1 WAVAMAP
8 ASFGALA
15 NMLLVGNFGDGAVHA
30 FDPSTGALVGQLTD
44 AAGSPLLILGL
55 WDLKVG
61 PTGTTDLS
69 NTLFFTAGPSDEMHG
84 VFGKLE
90 AAN

>member
-1 WAVAMAP
+1 MARCACS
-8 ASFGALA
+8 ASFGELA
-15 NMLLVGNFGDGAVHA
+15 DTLLVGNFGDGAIHA
-30 FDPSTGALVGQLTD
+30 FDPSSGALVGELTN
-44 AAGSPLLILGL
+44 AAGHPLLIPGL

-69 NTLFFTAGPSDEMHG
+69 DTLFFTAGPDGEAHG

-90 AAN
+90 AAE